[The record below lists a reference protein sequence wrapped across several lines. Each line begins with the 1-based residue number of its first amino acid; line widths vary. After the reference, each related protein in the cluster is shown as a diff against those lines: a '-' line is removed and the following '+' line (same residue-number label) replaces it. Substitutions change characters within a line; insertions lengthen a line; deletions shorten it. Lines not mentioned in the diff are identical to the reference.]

1 MTNKSF
7 LALVIS
13 SPDSLQNGLLALLT
27 TISPISALLV
37 AEDIHSALRMVE
49 NHQPALIILD
59 ISLSNVQEVVK
70 QIKEQCSQIHLIVL
84 VEDTVQQ
91 KIAEESGADGV
102 LIKGFSAQKL
112 IAIVESL
119 IDQRED
125 TPLPQTETEAAAN
138 PN

>member
-37 AEDIHSALRMVE
+37 ADDIHSALRMVE

-91 KIAEESGADGV
+91 KIAEESGADSV

-125 TPLPQTETEAAAN
+125 TPLPQTETEGAAN
-138 PN
+138 AN